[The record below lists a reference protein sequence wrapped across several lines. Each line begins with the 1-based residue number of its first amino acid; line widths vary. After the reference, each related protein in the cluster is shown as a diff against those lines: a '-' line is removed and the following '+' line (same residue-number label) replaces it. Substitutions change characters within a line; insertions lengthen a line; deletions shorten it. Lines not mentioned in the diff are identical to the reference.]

1 MGISDA
7 DPTGSA
13 TPTQDSESVAA
24 LKARIA
30 ELEAGS
36 SASAPEVPL
45 PPGTVEPGTDPSTVV
60 DTPADAP
67 ATTVDEQ
74 SPQVSALQEQ
84 LKAKQ
89 AEIDQLTSQALAQND
104 PATAD
109 SSVDVKGLLNQLVQA
124 QQEYRSE
131 ITQLR
136 TELAKVRRQPIPT
149 STVRALSAEEL
160 QALRMADIENASHYC
175 PGCGALYQRPRE
187 CTGDPASP
195 HPAIEV
201 VETKEL
207 LNPPDPSNKAKV
219 EEYQQGHTEMQYV
232 NPHVQAALLG

>member
-7 DPTGSA
+7 TPAGGDP
-13 TPTQDSESVAA
+13 QDSESVTA

-30 ELEAGS
+30 ELEAS
-36 SASAPEVPL
+36 RTTQTSEVPSDA
-45 PPGTVEPGTDPSTVV
+45 PDPSAAPGPSV
-60 DTPADAP
+60 DVSGEA
-67 ATTVDEQ
+67 EN
-74 SPQVSALQEQ
+74 PQVAELQQQ

-89 AEIDQLTSQALAQND
+89 SEIDQLTSQALAQKD

-109 SSVDVKGLLNQLVQA
+109 PNVDVKALLHQLVTA
-124 QQEYRSE
+124 QQEYRAE
-131 ITQLR
+131 ISQLR
-136 TELAKVRRQPIPT
+136 GELSKVRRQPIAT

-160 QALRMADIENASHYC
+160 QALRMHDIENASHYC

-201 VETKEL
+201 VPTDEL
-207 LNPPDPSNKAKV
+207 KNPPDSSDKEAV
-219 EEYQQGHTEMQYV
+219 EAYQDGHTAMQYV
-232 NPHVQAALLG
+232 NPHVQEALLG